1 MKTLREANDRIA
13 NGQLPDPEA
22 TMRFLARYPAAG
34 WAGDSA
40 LAELKAHCKKAAM
53 TYLQERKSSGKPL
66 SKTDVQS
73 FREATEGL
81 EIED

>member
-13 NGQLPDPEA
+13 KGQLPDPEA
-22 TMRFLARYPAAG
+22 TMRFLARHPAAS
-34 WAGDSA
+34 WADDSA
-40 LAELKAHCKKAAM
+40 LADLKAHCKKSAM

-66 SKTDVQS
+66 SETDVQS